1 MAEFTLKRKEIK
13 TLRVNVGDESFEIPL
28 QGSLTLQ
35 EVIDTGTPEGTYA
48 FLKKHVPEETFE
60 NLLMEEYNELIEIW
74 KRESVKASG
83 KKTGES

>member
-1 MAEFTLKRKEIK
+1 MSEAEVHVFGLLRK
-13 TLRVNVGDESFEIPL
+13 D
-28 QGSLTLQ
+28 
-35 EVIDTGTPEGTYA
+35 
-48 FLKKHVPEETFE
+48 LKKHVPEETFE